1 MSNENIDKYAIY
13 DWAVDIKGKEE
24 VEQFLQDPKGFLS
37 KIGALDRSP
46 DFNGFV
52 NANGEKIEPSDIRQ
66 EIEGRG
72 DVKTIRVAHY
82 GIPYDYPLYCS
93 ILV

>member
-24 VEQFLQDPKGFLS
+24 IERFLEDPKGFLS
-37 KIGALDRSP
+37 EIGALDRSP
-46 DFNGFV
+46 DFNGFA
-52 NANGEKIEPSDIRQ
+52 NASGEKIEPSDMRK

-72 DVKTIRVAHY
+72 DVETITARHY
-82 GIPYDYPLYCS
+82 GIPYDYPWYCT